1 MEAKKHAS
9 EHPFRRAMVIGCPG
23 SGKSTFSRAL
33 HRITGLPLHHL
44 DMLNWNQD
52 GTTVPKDVF
61 IQRLQD
67 VLVQDAWIID
77 GNYLSTMALRLAAC
91 DRVFFLDYPVD
102 ICLQGIQDRKG
113 QPRPDTPWVEPVDH
127 EDAAFMSFIR
137 EFPDITRPKVLAL
150 LQGHAD
156 KQIITLHSREEA
168 EDYLDALSA
177 ALPRSR

>member
-67 VLVQDAWIID
+67 VLVQDA
-77 GNYLSTMALRLAAC
+77 
-91 DRVFFLDYPVD
+91 
-102 ICLQGIQDRKG
+102 
-113 QPRPDTPWVEPVDH
+113 
-127 EDAAFMSFIR
+127 
-137 EFPDITRPKVLAL
+137 
-150 LQGHAD
+150 
-156 KQIITLHSREEA
+156 
-168 EDYLDALSA
+168 
-177 ALPRSR
+177 